1 MDPLSIAASI
11 AGLLSLAG
19 AVISQ
24 GYVICNRLKRRKQ
37 DVKQLM
43 NEVTS
48 FSGLLYGLREHLN
61 AQSAGKDDSSV
72 NPLSEESPQSLDT
85 SWQDAIKDCEEI
97 LSQIKTLLDEISS
110 ENSLRLAVNR
120 EFITDR
126 VKEFISRLDR
136 YKTFFIL
143 GFQLNA
149 R

>member
-11 AGLLSLAG
+11 AGLLSLTG

-24 GYVICNRLKRRKQ
+24 GYVICSRLKRRKQ

-61 AQSAGKDDSSV
+61 TQSVDKDDSGVHPS
-72 NPLSEESPQSLDT
+72 SEKSPQSLDI

-97 LSQIKTLLDEISS
+97 LSQIRAFLDEISS